1 MNKLIKRFIYIV
13 SITVAIIAAGCTDDI
28 DPEITSLDVSRLFSP
43 VDLEA
48 RIVNQTSVRLEWNA
62 VKKAQHYNIEVHQNA
77 TENYSGTPFKTVTGV
92 LYDQVPYIIPG
103 FAGETTYSVR
113 VQAVGEGISDSKWTS
128 TTFTT
133 NPEQILF
140 PLNPEEI
147 TATGVTIRWP
157 VGETAT
163 AIVLT
168 PGNITRPV
176 TASEIASGVA
186 IITGLVSETSYTARL
201 MNGTATRGTVSFTTL
216 LDLGGAIAVYP
227 EDNLTA
233 ILESASEGDVFALL
247 PGTYSTQDIVISKT
261 IAIKGARPT
270 EKPVLLGTIFRLKDG
285 AGLDLKDLIL
295 DGTGSA
301 NGNQTIIYDTALPGG
316 TYGPL
321 GMEDCV
327 IRNYTKGT
335 LYVNVAALIESVTIK
350 GCIYY
355 NVECNGGD
363 FIDFRNGMAK
373 TFNYTS
379 NTAYNSALARDFFRM
394 DAGGST
400 NFPGITSFINI
411 SNNTF
416 NNVCNGSSRRILY
429 IRLAL
434 NEITCNKN
442 IFANTEGYYSNQAA
456 TKIVGMSNN
465 NYFNAPNFTGSTVS
479 GAKNDTG
486 TYTTLNPG
494 FVNVAGGNFK
504 VTNEV
509 LIFNGI
515 GDPRWLQ

>member
-1 MNKLIKRFIYIV
+1 MNKLLKRFIYIV
-13 SITVAIIAAGCTDDI
+13 SISVAIIAAGCTDDI
-28 DPEITSLDVSRLFSP
+28 DPESTSLDVSRLFSP
-43 VDLEA
+43 VDLDA
-48 RIVNQTSVRLEWNA
+48 RIVNQTSVRLEWKE

-92 LYDQVPYIIPG
+92 LYGQLPYVIPG

-113 VQAVGEGISDSKWTS
+113 VQAVGESISDSKWTS

-133 NPEQILF
+133 NPEQIFL
-140 PLNPEEI
+140 PVDPEEI
-147 TATGVTIRWP
+147 TATGVTVRWP
-157 VGETAT
+157 AGETAT
-163 AIVLT
+163 SIVLT

-176 TASEIASGVA
+176 TANEIATGIA
-186 IITGLVSETSYTARL
+186 IITGLTSETAYTAKL
-201 MNGTATRGTVSFTTL
+201 MNGNATRGTVSFTTL

-227 EDNLTA
+227 EDDLTA
-233 ILESASEGDVFALL
+233 ILQSASEGDVFALL
-247 PGTYSTQDIVISKT
+247 PGTYSTQDIAVSKT

-270 EKPVLLGTIFRLKDG
+270 EKPVLMGTIFRMKDG

-301 NGNQTIIYDTALPGG
+301 NGNQTIIYDTALPGD
-316 TYGPL
+316 TYDPL
-321 GMEDCV
+321 KIEDC
-327 IRNYTKGT
+327 ILRNYTKGT

-350 GCIYY
+350 GTIYY
-355 NVECNGGD
+355 NIECNGGD

-373 TFNYTS
+373 TFDYTN

-400 NFPGITSFINI
+400 NFPGIMNTINI

-416 NNVCNGSSRRILY
+416 NNVSNGSSRRILY

-434 NEITCNKN
+434 NQITCNKN
-442 IFANTEGYYSNQAA
+442 IFANTEGYYSNQGA
-456 TKIVGMSNN
+456 TNIVAMSNN
-465 NYFNAPNFTGSTVS
+465 NYFNAPNFTGSAVS
-479 GAKNDTG
+479 NAKNDTG

-494 FVNVAGGNFK
+494 FVNAAEGNFK
-504 VTNEV
+504 VTNEE

>member
-1 MNKLIKRFIYIV
+1 MNKLFGRFIYIAV
-13 SITVAIIAAGCTDDI
+13 LTVAMIVAGCTEDI
-28 DPEITSLDVSRLFSP
+28 DPEITSLEVSRLFSP

-48 RIVNQTSVRLEWNA
+48 RVVNQTAVRLTWKP
-62 VKKAQHYNIEVHQNA
+62 VKKAKTYTIEVFANG
-77 TENYSGTPFKTVTGV
+77 ELNFSGTPAKTVTGITI
-92 LYDQVPYIIPG
+92 DQLPVTLPG
-103 FAGETTYSVR
+103 FAGETNYSVR
-113 VQAVGEGISDSKWTS
+113 VKAVGEDISESKWVS
-128 TTFTT
+128 ATFKTD
-133 NPEQILF
+133 PEQILF
-140 PLNPEEI
+140 AVDPEEI

-157 VGETAT
+157 AGETAT
-163 AIVLT
+163 AIVLS

-176 TASEIASGVA
+176 TASEITSGIA
-186 IITGLVSETSYTARL
+186 IITGLVSETNYTAKL
-201 MNGTATRGTVSFTTL
+201 MNGNATRGTVSFTTL

-233 ILESASEGDVFALL
+233 ILESAAEGDVFALL

-270 EKPVLLGTIFRLKDG
+270 VKPVLLGTIFRMKDG
-285 AGLDLKDLIL
+285 AGLDLKDVIL

-316 TYGPL
+316 TYNAL
-321 GMEDCV
+321 SMEDCV

-350 GCIYY
+350 GCIYSAI
-355 NVECNGGD
+355 ECNGGD

-373 TFNYTS
+373 TFTYIN

-394 DAGGST
+394 DAGGSN
-400 NFPGITSFINI
+400 NFPGIMSTINI

-434 NEITCNKN
+434 NQITCNKN
-442 IFANTEGYYSNQAA
+442 IFANTEGYYSNQGA
-456 TKIVGMSNN
+456 TNIVAMSNN

-479 GAKNDTG
+479 NAKNDAG

-494 FVNVAGGNFK
+494 FVNAAEGNFK
-504 VTNEV
+504 VTNEE

>member
-1 MNKLIKRFIYIV
+1 MNKIFRKFIYIAGL
-13 SITVAIIAAGCTDDI
+13 TAAIFAAGCTEEI

-48 RIVNQTSVRLEWNA
+48 RVVNKTAVRLAWKPVN
-62 VKKAQHYNIEVHQNA
+62 KAKTYSIEFFGNG
-77 TENYSGTPFKTVTGV
+77 ELNFSGSPVKTVTGITF
-92 LYDQVPYIIPG
+92 DKVPVTIPG
-103 FAGETTYSVR
+103 FAGETNYSVR
-113 VQAVGEGISDSKWTS
+113 VKAVGEEISDSKWVGA
-128 TTFTT
+128 TFKTD
-133 NPEQILF
+133 PEQIF
-140 PLNPEEI
+140 YAVRPEEI
-147 TATGVTIRWP
+147 IATGVTVRWP
-157 VGETAT
+157 AGETAT
-163 AIVLT
+163 SIVLT

-176 TASEIASGVA
+176 TANEIAAGIA
-186 IITGLVSETSYTARL
+186 IITGLTSETAYTAKL
-201 MNGTATRGTVSFTTL
+201 MNGNATRGTVTFTTL
-216 LDLGGAIAVYP
+216 LDLGGATAVYP
-227 EDNLTA
+227 QDDLTA
-233 ILESASEGDVFALL
+233 IIQSASEGDVFALM
-247 PGTYSTQDIVISKT
+247 PGTYSTQDIAVSKT

-270 EKPVLLGTIFRLKDG
+270 NKPVLMGTIFRMKDG

-301 NGNQTIIYDTALPGG
+301 NGNQAIIYDTALPGD
-316 TYGPL
+316 TYDPL
-321 GMEDCV
+321 KIEDC
-327 IRNYTKGT
+327 ILRNYTKGT

-350 GCIYY
+350 GTVYY
-355 NVECNGGD
+355 NIECNGGD

-373 TFNYTS
+373 TFNYTN

-400 NFPGITSFINI
+400 NFPGITSVINI
-411 SNNTF
+411 SSNTF

-494 FVNVAGGNFK
+494 FVNAAEGN
-504 VTNEV
+504 
-509 LIFNGI
+509 LC
-515 GDPRWLQ
+515 